1 MKRKNF
7 MFRFALTC
15 MTITIFPVSIIALC
29 ILIPILYSKGEIDVL
44 GIFGTIGYVAIFD
57 LLCFAILVIIG
68 LWVFKVEN
76 PERLYCDD
84 TFIDTNQ
91 FVKIRK
97 ENINCIKARRFI
109 FLYAMDIKAKPWKYI
124 SSLTV
129 YFYNKEEMVNFLKE
143 NSFLIEYV
151 KKEHL
156 DKLGIKQD
164 IIDIEV

>member
-15 MTITIFPVSIIALC
+15 MTITIFPVSIIALF

-57 LLCFAILVIIG
+57 LLCFVILVIIG

-84 TFIDTNQ
+84 TFIDTKRILIVLRLEDLYFYMRWILKQSHGN
-91 FVKIRK
+91 
-97 ENINCIKARRFI
+97 I
-109 FLYAMDIKAKPWKYI
+109 FL
-124 SSLTV
+124 V
-129 YFYNKEEMVNFLKE
+129 
-143 NSFLIEYV
+143 
-151 KKEHL
+151 
-156 DKLGIKQD
+156 
-164 IIDIEV
+164 